1 MLQAAFYVLTLAVAA
16 GAILVLW
23 HMRAAD
29 GATRPPLAA
38 GITHGIVGASGL
50 VLLIPVLFGP
60 PRGVAAG
67 AGSFGKI
74 AAWLFAAAILTGA
87 TILVRRRKRPT
98 VTMTIHS
105 GIAITAYVMLVAWYS
120 VG

>member
-1 MLQAAFYVLTLAVAA
+1 MLQAAFYVLTVAA
-16 GAILVLW
+16 AAGTILALW
-23 HMRAAD
+23 HMRATD

-38 GITHGIVGASGL
+38 GIAHGIVGATGL
-50 VLLIPVLFGP
+50 ALLIPVVLGP

-67 AGSFGKI
+67 AGSFGPI
-74 AAWLFAAAILTGA
+74 AGWLFAAAILTGA
-87 TILVRRRKRPT
+87 TILIRRRKGPI
-98 VTMTIHS
+98 VMMAIHS